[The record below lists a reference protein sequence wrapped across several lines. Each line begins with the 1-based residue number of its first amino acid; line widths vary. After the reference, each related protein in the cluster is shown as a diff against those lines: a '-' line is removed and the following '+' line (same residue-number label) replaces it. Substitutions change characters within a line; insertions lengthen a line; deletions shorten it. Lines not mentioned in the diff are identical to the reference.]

1 MTNPNTETPEEVMK
15 AEVSSELDDAKDFAK
30 TLSAD
35 DIKSGQWFV
44 ALLQKVVQTY
54 DRNARSEYF
63 QQKYPGLPPDE
74 IADKLI
80 SVTVRYATIA
90 GGVTGL
96 TASAGQISSLIS
108 GGMSLALMVGSIG
121 AEMIYLARIQ
131 MRLVLD
137 LANVYDLQL
146 DADDPEDILM
156 IFGYALGIAPTELI
170 GKGVQ
175 VAAKTGTTQA
185 IKKYVS
191 KGTLKS
197 VQNVSQKLIGK
208 RILQR
213 TIIKFVT
220 PLASVVVG
228 SSYNY
233 VTTKSVGAIAKA
245 HLKNRGQVTDEL
257 RQLVSRQNTYIIAF
271 PAAAMYM
278 AQVDGEFSAKEKVFY
293 GALLSR
299 MSFEEHFQAE
309 FQKLVASEENILDA
323 IAELEDDEVK
333 NSLIEVM
340 VLMAAYDGKLA
351 EEERK
356 LLINTADYL
365 KVPLDI
371 KEVEARTT
379 DYRIIAEEK
388 FFIKTADAAKEA
400 ASKATDRAGQAAGNM
415 KSAAAAAGGKVTSS
429 FGKVFR
435 QKKNVAQ
442 DANAD
447 KMETTCPGCG
457 NNVPDEFKFCPSC
470 GQSMATEKECVSC
483 KEVISI
489 DFGFC
494 PHCGAS
500 QG

>member
-1 MTNPNTETPEEVMK
+1 M
-15 AEVSSELDDAKDFAK
+15 L
-30 TLSAD
+30 
-35 DIKSGQWFV
+35 
-44 ALLQKVVQTY
+44 
-54 DRNARSEYF
+54 
-63 QQKYPGLPPDE
+63 
-74 IADKLI
+74 
-80 SVTVRYATIA
+80 
-90 GGVTGL
+90 
-96 TASAGQISSLIS
+96 
-108 GGMSLALMVGSIG
+108 
-121 AEMIYLARIQ
+121 YLARIQ

-137 LANVYDLQL
+137 LAVVYDLQL

-170 GKGVQ
+170 GQGIQIATK
-175 VAAKTGTTQA
+175 AGTPRVV
-185 IKKYVS
+185 KKYVA

-257 RQLVSRQNTYIIAF
+257 RQLVSRQNTYVIAF

-278 AQVDGEFSAKEKVFY
+278 AQVDGEFSAKEKDFY
-293 GALLSR
+293 RALLSR
-299 MSFEEHFQAE
+299 MSFEEHTQAE

-340 VLMAAYDGKLA
+340 VLMAVYDGKLA

-356 LLINTADYL
+356 FLINTADYL
-365 KVPLDI
+365 NVPLDI
-371 KEVEARTT
+371 HEVEARTT
-379 DYRIIAEEK
+379 DYRIIAEDK
-388 FFIKTADAAKEA
+388 FFIKTAGAATEA
-400 ASKATDRAGQAAGNM
+400 ASKATNMAGQAAGNV
-415 KSAAAAAGGKVTSS
+415 KSTATMAGGKVSNT

-435 QKKNVAQ
+435 QKKDEAQ
-442 DANAD
+442 DTKTD
-447 KMETTCPGCG
+447 KPETTCPLCG
-457 NNVPDEFKFCPSC
+457 NSVPNEFKFCPSC
-470 GQSMATEKECVSC
+470 GQSMATEKECDSC
-483 KEVISI
+483 KEVIPLILVFVPIVVHHRHRNFSKVV
-489 DFGFC
+489 
-494 PHCGAS
+494 
-500 QG
+500 